1 MLSKYQVKTH
11 IEVPMVEM
19 HCADCDAD
27 FEVSLYYATIVN
39 VFDKGSCEHEPH
51 YIFWCPYCKKEYLVR
66 V

>member
-1 MLSKYQVKTH
+1 M
-11 IEVPMVEM
+11 IEV
-19 HCADCDAD
+19 HCTDCDAD

-51 YIFWCPYCKKEYLVR
+51 YIFWCPYCKKEYLVH